1 MVPEEIVISQQ
12 AIDVIDQHPQG
23 ASDEVADAYAESEQK
38 KPDGQES
45 VPIWKMTRRL
55 NKKIN
60 RTRSSGKDLVHH
72 DLVHHKTKFMDDSE
86 IKGRNNNSMTKE
98 PRDA

>member
-1 MVPEEIVISQQ
+1 MVPEEIVIAQQ
-12 AIDVIDQHPQG
+12 AIDVIDQHPQV
-23 ASDEVADAYAESEQK
+23 ASDEVADAYAEGEQK
-38 KPDGQES
+38 KPDGPES

-60 RTRSSGKDLVHH
+60 RTRSSGQ
-72 DLVHHKTKFMDDSE
+72 DLVHHKTAFMDDSE
-86 IKGRNNNSMTKE
+86 IVGRNNNSMTKE